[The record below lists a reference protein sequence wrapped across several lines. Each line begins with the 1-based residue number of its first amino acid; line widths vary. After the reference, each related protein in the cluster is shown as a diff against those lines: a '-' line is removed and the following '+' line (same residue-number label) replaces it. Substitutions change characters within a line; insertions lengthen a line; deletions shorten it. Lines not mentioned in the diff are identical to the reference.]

1 MKPNILIIDDEVEFL
16 TCATDIV
23 SSWNFEVDTAQTGYE
38 ALQRVSLYTY
48 QLIILDV
55 IMPLINGIETLKRIR
70 KLDREVPVVVIT
82 GDARIET
89 AVNAMKNGA
98 YDYIS
103 KPVDWNKLNIIIKN
117 GLALR
122 SLKKEVSK
130 LKGKLKNKYENT
142 NIIGNSVKMRQV
154 YKSLDRVIDSDV
166 TVVIRGESGTGKE
179 LLARA
184 IHFNGHRKDGSFV
197 AVNCAAIPESLL
209 ESELFGHE
217 KGSFTGAYS
226 KRLGKFEQA
235 HKGTLFLDEIGEMSK
250 LTQVK
255 ILRVLQEKHIE
266 RIGSSGSVEVDVRV
280 ISATNRNLEEMV
292 AKGEF
297 REDLYYRITVYPIEL
312 PALRER
318 REDLPKLIAY
328 FLDKLN
334 KKMKR
339 KIKGVSNQTLDHLM
353 KYNWPGNVRE
363 LENVIQRAMLN
374 GNGDIL
380 KPEHF
385 PITITTNELD
395 DNGNGFKIDFQKA
408 ISLAQDIPS
417 WEEVECEICR
427 LALKLTNRNISEA
440 AIKLGIGR
448 TTLYRKLKKYNLS
461 V

>member
-16 TCATDIV
+16 TCAKDIV

-48 QLIILDV
+48 QLIILDI

-82 GDARIET
+82 ADGRIET
-89 AVNAMKNGA
+89 AVSAMKNGA

-103 KPVDWNKLNIIIKN
+103 KPVDWNKLKIIIKN

-130 LKGKLKNKYENT
+130 LKGQLKNKYENA
-142 NIIGNSVKMRQV
+142 NIIGTSAKMRQV

-166 TVVIRGESGTGKE
+166 TVIIRGESGTGKE

-184 IHFNGHRKDGSFV
+184 IHFNGNRNNRSFV

-235 HKGTLFLDEIGEMSK
+235 HRGTLFLDEIGEMSK
-250 LTQVK
+250 MTQAK

-266 RIGSSGSVEVDVRV
+266 RIGSSESVEVDVRV

-292 AKGEF
+292 KKGEF

-318 REDLPKLIAY
+318 REDIPQLIAY

-339 KIKGVSNQTLDHLM
+339 KINSVSDQTLDHLM

-385 PITITTNELD
+385 PITITTHELD
-395 DNGNGFKIDFQKA
+395 DSGNGFKIDFQKA
-408 ISLAQDIPS
+408 VSLAQDIPS

-440 AIKLGIGR
+440 ALKLGIGR

-461 V
+461 I